1 MQIITQFEKKYAQ
14 PSAIA
19 LGSFDG
25 LHIGH
30 RAVINSAVEYAKQ
43 SDDTLIP
50 GIFMMSGNIRK
61 ADIIMPF
68 SIKCSILPHLGIK
81 RIYMP
86 KFGDMH
92 NLSPEQFVYEILY
105 KKLNAKY
112 ISCGYN
118 YHFGKNAAGDCN
130 TLRDLCNNYGII
142 CDIIKPVTYLDDTVS
157 STRIRK
163 CLELGNIRLANEMLH
178 TPFTINFEVVSG
190 RKIGRLLGTPTLN
203 QIPPKGFVLPKFG
216 VYASFANVGGKFLPS
231 VTNFGIKPTVGAE
244 SWPLYETWIM
254 DYNGSL
260 YGKHIEVSLLEF
272 LRAEQKFDNTDLLR
286 ERIFLDGDKS
296 KDIFKNAKII

>member
-1 MQIITQFEKKYAQ
+1 MQIITQLEKKYAQ
-14 PSAIA
+14 PCAVA

-30 RAVINSAVEYAKQ
+30 RAVINSAVHYTKQ
-43 SDDTLIP
+43 SDNLLIP
-50 GIFMMSGNIRK
+50 GIFMMSNSLHK

-68 SIKCSILPHLGIK
+68 SIKCSILPSLGIK

-86 KFGDMH
+86 SFNDLRD
-92 NLSPEQFVYEILY
+92 LSPEEFVYDILY
-105 KKLNAKY
+105 KKMNVKY

-118 YHFGKNAAGDCN
+118 YHFGKNAKGDCN
-130 TLRDLCNNYGII
+130 TLQMLCNKYGIV
-142 CDIIKPVTYLDDTVS
+142 CDIIEPVEYQNDTVS

-163 CLELGNIRLANEMLH
+163 CIESGDINSANDMLH

-216 VYASFANVGGKFLPS
+216 VYASFAKVNGKYMPS

-244 SWPLYETWIM
+244 KSPLYETWIM

-260 YGKHIEVSLLEF
+260 YGQHIEVSLLEF
-272 LRAEQKFDNTDLLR
+272 LRVEQKFDNIDLLR
-286 ERIFLDGDKS
+286 EKIFSDGDKS
-296 KDIFKNAKII
+296 KEIFLNYKIL